1 MYLGQVLGT
10 LAPLAKLPNTALT
23 TSHTHHNFTCKKLLH
38 HRVQQLFYAYY
49 EFVSP

>member
-1 MYLGQVLGT
+1 MYFGFV
-10 LAPLAKLPNTALT
+10 APLNAP
-23 TSHTHHNFTCKKLLH
+23 HNFTCKKLLH